1 MKAPISIPRMGGGE
15 PVFTHLSIGL
25 PKYPPAWAGMNLFHH
40 QNTGSARRIPRM
52 CGDEPHIMKVYRV
65 RKPYSQSVKFKHFL
79 CADAL
84 CKSSINLLTNQ
95 LNIVSVW
102 MDKIERIYSPCVRR
116 DAP

>member
-1 MKAPISIPRMGGGE
+1 MDTADEGSDKYSRMGGGE

-65 RKPYSQSVKFKHFL
+65 RKPYSPHKQS
-79 CADAL
+79 
-84 CKSSINLLTNQ
+84 
-95 LNIVSVW
+95 NI
-102 MDKIERIYSPCVRR
+102 
-116 DAP
+116 

>member
-1 MKAPISIPRMGGGE
+1 MNPGSSRKKLLVVVFPRINKAPS
-15 PVFTHLSIGL
+15 S
-25 PKYPPAWAGMNLFHH
+25 
-40 QNTGSARRIPRM
+40 
-52 CGDEPHIMKVYRV
+52 C
-65 RKPYSQSVKFKHFL
+65 QSVKFKHFL